1 MRIFTIGYEGADIL
15 DFIET
20 LDVLKISRVIDIRDV
35 PASRRRDFSK
45 NILRDHLEQAGISYS
60 HFKALGDPKEG
71 RDAMRAGN
79 KEIFL
84 KIFGDH
90 IQKPEAQRALDE
102 VTDIALDETSIL
114 LCYERD
120 YKDCHRLIVA
130 TELGRRGE
138 FTVQHVG
145 VRKDA
150 AKERIAGNG
159 AVALPAF

>member
-1 MRIFTIGYEGADIL
+1 MQIFTIGYEGADIL

-20 LDVLKISRVIDIRDV
+20 LDILKVSRVIDVRDV

-45 NILRDHLEQAGISYS
+45 NILRNHLEQAGISYS

-71 RDAMRAGN
+71 RDAMRAG
-79 KEIFL
+79 KKQIFL
-84 KIFGDH
+84 EIFGDH
-90 IQKPEAQRALDE
+90 IKKPEAQKALDE
-102 VTDIALDETSIL
+102 AVEIALDETSIL
-114 LCYERD
+114 MCYERD
-120 YKDCHRLIVA
+120 YKDCHRTIVA

-150 AKERIAGNG
+150 AKDRLAKNG
-159 AVALPAF
+159 GVALPAY

>member
-20 LDVLKISRVIDIRDV
+20 LDVLKVSRVIDIRDV

-45 NILRDHLEQAGISYS
+45 NILRDHLEQAGIAYS
-60 HFKALGDPKEG
+60 HFKALGDPKAG

-90 IQKPEAQRALDE
+90 IQKPEAQKALDD
-102 VTDIALDETSIL
+102 VTEIALDETSIL
-114 LCYERD
+114 LCYERSH
-120 YKDCHRLIVA
+120 KDCHRSIVA

-138 FTVQHVG
+138 FTIQHVG

-159 AVALPAF
+159 AVALSAI

>member
-1 MRIFTIGYEGADIL
+1 MRIFTIGYEGADIV

-20 LDVLKISRVIDIRDV
+20 LDVLKVSRVIDIRDV
-35 PASRRRDFSK
+35 PGSRRRDFSK

-71 RDAMRAGN
+71 RDAMRAGH
-79 KEIFL
+79 KEVFL

-90 IQKPEAQRALDE
+90 IQKPEAQKALDE
-102 VTDIALDETSIL
+102 VAEIALDETSIL
-114 LCYERD
+114 LCYERNH
-120 YKDCHRLIVA
+120 KDCHRSIVVA
-130 TELGRRGE
+130 ELECRGE
-138 FTVQHVG
+138 FTVQHVA

-159 AVALPAF
+159 AVALSAF

>member
-20 LDVLKISRVIDIRDV
+20 LDLLKVSRVIDIRDV

-45 NILRDHLEQAGISYS
+45 NILRDHLEQAGIAYS

-90 IQKPEAQRALDE
+90 IQKPEAQKALNE
-102 VTDIALDETSIL
+102 VTEIALDETSVL

-120 YKDCHRLIVA
+120 YKDCHRSIVA
-130 TELGRRGE
+130 TELGLRGE
-138 FTVQHVG
+138 FIVQHAG

-159 AVALPAF
+159 AVALSAI

>member
-20 LDVLKISRVIDIRDV
+20 LDLLKVERVIDIRDV

-71 RDAMRAGN
+71 RDAMRAGK

-84 KIFGDH
+84 KIFGEH
-90 IQKPEAQRALDE
+90 IQKPEAQKALDE
-102 VTDIALDETSIL
+102 VTEIALDETSVL

-120 YKDCHRLIVA
+120 YKDCHRSIVA
-130 TELGRRGE
+130 TELGLRGE
-138 FTVQHVG
+138 FTVQHAG
-145 VRKDA
+145 VRRDA
-150 AKERIAGNG
+150 AKERLAGNG
-159 AVALPAF
+159 AIALSAI

>member
-1 MRIFTIGYEGADIL
+1 MQIFTIGYEGADIL

-20 LDVLKISRVIDIRDV
+20 LDLLKVSRVIDIRDV

-45 NILRDHLEQAGISYS
+45 NILRDHLELAGISYS

-79 KEIFL
+79 RLRFL
-84 KIFGDH
+84 QIFGDH
-90 IQKPEAQRALDE
+90 IQKPEAQKALDE
-102 VTDIALDETSIL
+102 VVEIALDETSIL

-120 YKDCHRLIVA
+120 HKDCHRSIVA
-130 TELGRRGE
+130 TELERRGE
-138 FTVQHVG
+138 FTVEHRG

-150 AKERIAGNG
+150 AKERLVANG
-159 AVALPAF
+159 VGALSAI